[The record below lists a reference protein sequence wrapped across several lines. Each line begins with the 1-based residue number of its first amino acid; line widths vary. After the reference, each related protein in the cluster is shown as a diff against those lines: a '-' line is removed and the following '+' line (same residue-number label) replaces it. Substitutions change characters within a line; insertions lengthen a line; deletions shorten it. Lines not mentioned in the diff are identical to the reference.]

1 MAHQPSSINVDGTSL
16 FFELARRTGSPSA
29 GVAQSGEGGR
39 DGIGRDVLGRPGG
52 GAERAQAVNPG
63 AVARELERSGSAWPA
78 RQPAARSERTGS
90 CSARSGQTGGR
101 LERFTVGGSTRATL
115 RGLPAR
121 PDRRLSLEQPAEI
134 GGDVRRPSPP
144 RGQHPGSPG
153 GGTRPDPQ
161 CVPPPPPP
169 PPAVGVRA

>member
-16 FFELARRTGSPSA
+16 FFELARRTARPSA
-29 GVAQSGEGGR
+29 RVAQSGQGGR

-52 GAERAQAVNPG
+52 GAERAQAVSPG
-63 AVARELERSGSAWPA
+63 AVAREFERSGSAWPA

-101 LERFTVGGSTRATL
+101 LERFTVGGSTRAPL
-115 RGLPAR
+115 RALPAR

-134 GGDVRRPSPP
+134 GGDVRRPSPLRCPPRVSP
-144 RGQHPGSPG
+144 RG
-153 GGTRPDPQ
+153 GTAPEQPLRG
-161 CVPPPPPP
+161 
-169 PPAVGVRA
+169 PPAPPALPVGW